1 LSKKRTA
8 QALAELFGTPVCT
21 GTVASITRRAAA
33 GLNGFRELVRGAI
46 TAAEVVHFDETGLR
60 VKGKLRWVHSAST
73 GKYALI
79 WVHDKRG
86 RVAMDAAGVLPAFT
100 GIAVHDAWA
109 PYDSPVRH
117 SRPVRRASA
126 V

>member
-1 LSKKRTA
+1 MT
-8 QALAELFGTPVCT
+8 G

-60 VKGKLRWVHSAST
+60 VEGKLRWVHSAST

-86 RVAMDAAGVLPAFT
+86 RVAMDAAGCYRRSPGSPCMTPGLRMTAT
-100 GIAVHDAWA
+100 GPPLTPCATRICCVSW
-109 PYDSPVRH
+109 
-117 SRPVRRASA
+117 SR
-126 V
+126 